1 MSKITTS
8 LLSIILLALVSCQ
21 SPAHRD
27 LASDYQISKNAQQLV
42 TWETKANAV
51 ATRSDKVIEIRHY
64 EIPLKFLQ
72 QSIDD
77 SLETSIQESLVF
89 EKNGEKYVRWI
100 INPEDTKWHLEL
112 KEFLEKNKLDSKTYK
127 FFDGYLTASRSM
139 IIVNPDNGA
148 TFSLKVSTNI
158 TGGNWTDKKQTWID
172 AQQVRRMNAWIG
184 EVMSNMKTDTLVIMD
199 EPMAFGIKE
208 IDQGMIMRS
217 LNDVP
222 KNEHYYMPGFSV
234 LHGDEGARIA
244 KLNGAKDVAEFWN
257 KHYNQP
263 LAKAMAEFF
272 AYTGASY
279 DSPHS
284 QNFLVE
290 LDKKMKPTGRIV
302 FRDLGDTYLLA
313 DFANNTKFK
322 HLLPLWEDGNV
333 HNGRLS
339 SAVGLLH
346 GNQAPYWLDEEKY
359 LKYGQD
365 FYDTYEKKLSEMTN
379 VPVSELRQTKMTSS
393 YQFSYVSKSY
403 PTKSEAWVNYL
414 KYANCLSGEKKTLAG
429 VDCPE
434 FFLKKQKKIDCAG
447 NLGAILA
454 N

>member
-1 MSKITTS
+1 MNKTLNVFLS
-8 LLSIILLALVSCQ
+8 LVMLLAVSCQ
-21 SPAHRD
+21 TPGQRH
-27 LASDYQISKNAQQLV
+27 LASEHHISKNAQQLV

-51 ATRSDKVIEIRHY
+51 ANRSNEAIDMLHY
-64 EIPLKFLQ
+64 EIPLRVLQ
-72 QSIDD
+72 KDIDSTLESSISD
-77 SLETSIQESLVF
+77 SVVF

-112 KEFLEKNKLDSKTYK
+112 KAFLDKNNLDSNTYK
-127 FFDGYLTASRSM
+127 FFKGYQTASRSM

-148 TFSLKVSTNI
+148 TYSMKVSTNK
-158 TGGNWTDKKQTWID
+158 TGGNWTDKKQTWVD

-184 EVMSNMKTDTLVIMD
+184 EVMSNMKTETLVIMD
-199 EPMAFGIKE
+199 EPLAMGIKE

-222 KNEHYYMPGFSV
+222 KDEHFYMPGFSV
-234 LHGDEGARIA
+234 LHGKEGARIA
-244 KLNGAKDVAEFWN
+244 KLNGAKNVAEFWD

-263 LAKAMAEFF
+263 LARAMAEFF
-272 AYTGASY
+272 AYTGAWY

-290 LDKKMKPTGRIV
+290 LDKKMRPTGRIV
-302 FRDLGDTYLLA
+302 MRDLGDTYLLA

-333 HNGRLS
+333 HIGKVN

-346 GNQAPYWLDEEKY
+346 GNQPPEWLNAEEYEKY
-359 LKYGQD
+359 GKN
-365 FYDTYEKKLSEMTN
+365 FYSAFEQKFSEMSN
-379 VPVSELRQTKMTSS
+379 IPVEELRQTPMFVNN
-393 YQFSYVSKSY
+393 FSYVGKTY
-403 PTKSEAWVNYL
+403 PTTSASWKKYL
-414 KYANCLSGEKKTLAG
+414 QFANCLSGETKTLTG

-434 FFLKKQKKIDCAG
+434 FFLKKQKKVDCAG
-447 NLGAILA
+447 NLGAILMA

>member
-8 LLSIILLALVSCQ
+8 LLSLALLATLSCQ
-21 SPAHRD
+21 STPHRD
-27 LASDYQISKNAQQLV
+27 IASDYQISKNAHQLV

-51 ATRSDKVIEIRHY
+51 STRSNQVIEILHY
-64 EIPLKFLQ
+64 EIPLKILQ

-77 SLETSIQESLVF
+77 TLESSITESLVF

-100 INPEDTKWHLEL
+100 INPEDSKWHLEV
-112 KEFLEKNKLDSKTYK
+112 KKFLEKNNLDAEPHK

-139 IIVNPDNGA
+139 IIVNPENGA
-148 TFSLKVSTNI
+148 TFSLKVSTNK
-158 TGGNWTDKKQTWID
+158 TGGNWTDKKQTWVD

-184 EVMSNMKTDTLVIMD
+184 EVMSNMKTDSLVIMD
-199 EPMAFGIKE
+199 EPLAMGIKE

-222 KNEHYYMPGFSV
+222 KNGHYYMPGFSV
-234 LHGDEGARIA
+234 LHSGEGARIA
-244 KLNGAKDVAEFWN
+244 KLNGATNVADFWD

-263 LAKAMAEFF
+263 LANALAEFF
-272 AYTGASY
+272 AYTGAWY

-290 LDKKMKPTGRIV
+290 LDKNMKPTGRIV
-302 FRDLGDTYLLA
+302 LRDLGDTYLLA
-313 DFANNTKFK
+313 DFANNTKYK

-333 HNGRLS
+333 HVGKVQ

-346 GNQAPYWLDEEKY
+346 GNKPPEWMNANDYERYAKN
-359 LKYGQD
+359 
-365 FYDTYEKKLSEMTN
+365 FYTAFEKKFSEMSN
-379 VPVSELRQTKMTSS
+379 IPVAELRQTEMYVSP
-393 YQFSYVSKSY
+393 FSYVGKTY
-403 PTKSEAWVNYL
+403 PTTSQSWKNYL
-414 KYANCLSGEKKTLAG
+414 KFANCLSGDTKTLTG
-429 VDCPE
+429 IDCPE

-447 NLGAILA
+447 NLGAILMA